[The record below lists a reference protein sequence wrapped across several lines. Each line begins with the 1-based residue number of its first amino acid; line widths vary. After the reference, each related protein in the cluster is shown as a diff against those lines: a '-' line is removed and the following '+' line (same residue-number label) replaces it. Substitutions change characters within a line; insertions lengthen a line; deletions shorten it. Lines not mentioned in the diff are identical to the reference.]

1 MNFLSSIFFSLI
13 PLISIP
19 LIIHLLNKR
28 NIITIDFGSIRF
40 LKALETESI
49 QRLQFLQIL
58 LMILRTLIILLI
70 ILMMTRPVVGG
81 LFTYWDTDNEALI
94 SVIIIDDSFS
104 MHGNNNEF
112 PRLDLIQSTY
122 SDILNNISDNSQIY
136 IATLS
141 KGQLYSGIKANIP
154 KLSKLFQITFSSP
167 SIDKVLKDIESN
179 FSDESALKE
188 LYYITDGQSAQ
199 LESALPFDT
208 FLSDWKIFT
217 LILPP
222 IDENLSILSAN
233 IDNVIL
239 LPNSPL
245 KINVEILNNGN
256 RKIENKLIQLFVN
269 NISVAQQLITV
280 NANSL
285 SKFEFITT
293 VPSIGDYACHFK
305 LDDDDR
311 AEDNYFH
318 FKISIPNVL
327 RIGSVSR
334 NTENIYMT
342 YLFQAINFKNSI
354 ISNNKYSLSEI
365 QHAINDG
372 NHLLILTGFHL
383 LSQAGP
389 DLLEFVGNGGHL
401 IIFPDATDSS
411 SINLDIFESSYLN
424 RNLKELSEGNYQ
436 IANIAKS
443 SFSQNLFSEGFE
455 KNPIKLFKYFT
466 LPQNEN
472 SILFTEDGNSIY
484 SRHFEGNGIIDVF
497 AISPTLTWSN
507 FPVRG
512 YFIPFFHRIF
522 YSQFSQ
528 STNTHSFVDDKWSIP
543 SKVKEAYKRLIY
555 VSPSTIDYDINMS
568 NETIDYES
576 IPGIHKLTSTEG
588 HPVSFTAINIPTIE
602 LSSNILNSSGLK
614 KYLSPNIS
622 IINIGDG
629 NLQAT
634 ILDSRVGSELWRLI
648 LYLIALLIIIE
659 MIISSNAV
667 RKTSS

>member
-1 MNFLSSIFFSLI
+1 
-13 PLISIP
+13 
-19 LIIHLLNKR
+19 
-28 NIITIDFGSIRF
+28 
-40 LKALETESI
+40 
-49 QRLQFLQIL
+49 
-58 LMILRTLIILLI
+58 
-70 ILMMTRPVVGG
+70 MTRPVVGG
-81 LFTYWDTDNEALI
+81 LFTYWDADNEASI
-94 SVIIIDDSFS
+94 SVILIDDSFS
-104 MHGNNNEF
+104 MHGNNDGF
-112 PRLDLIQSTY
+112 PRLDLIKSTY
-122 SDILNNISDNSQIY
+122 LDILNNISDNSQIY
-136 IATLS
+136 ITTLS
-141 KGQLYSGIKANIP
+141 KGELYSGIKAKIP
-154 KLSKLFQITFSSP
+154 KLNKLFEIGFSSP
-167 SIDKVLKDIESN
+167 NIDEILKDIESN
-179 FSDESALKE
+179 FADESALKE
-188 LYYITDGQSAQ
+188 LYYITDGQEVQ
-199 LESALPFDT
+199 LDSALPFKA

-222 IDENLSILSAN
+222 INENLSILSAN

-256 RKIENKLIQLFVN
+256 HKIENKLIQLFVD
-269 NISVAQQLITV
+269 NISVAQQLITL
-280 NANSL
+280 NANSM
-285 SKFEFITT
+285 SKFEFITA

-305 LDDDDR
+305 IDDDER
-311 AEDNYFH
+311 PEDNYFH
-318 FKISIPNVL
+318 FKISIPEVL
-327 RIGSVSR
+327 KVGSINT

-342 YLFQAINFKNSI
+342 YLFESINFKNSI

-365 QHAINDG
+365 QRAVNDG
-372 NHLLILTGFHL
+372 NHVLILTGFHL
-383 LSQAGP
+383 LAQAGP

-411 SINLDIFESSYLN
+411 SLNLDIFESSYLN
-424 RNLKELSEGNYQ
+424 RNLKTLSEGNYQ
-436 IANIAKS
+436 IADIAAARVTE
-443 SFSQNLFSEGFE
+443 NLFSEGFD
-455 KNPIKLFKYFT
+455 KNPIKLFKYFA

-472 SILFTEDGNSIY
+472 SILITEDGHSIY

-528 STNTHSFVDDKWSIP
+528 SINAHSFIDDKWTIP

-555 VSPSTIDYDINMS
+555 VSPSTIDYDIDIS
-568 NETIDYES
+568 GETINYEA
-576 IPGIHKLTSTEG
+576 IPGIHKLTSTAG
-588 HPVSFTAINIPTIE
+588 HPISFTAINISKNE
-602 LSSNILNSSGLK
+602 LNSRILNPDELK

-622 IINIGDG
+622 IINIGEK
-629 NLQAT
+629 NLQAA

-648 LYLIALLIIIE
+648 LYLITLLIIIE

>member
-1 MNFLSSIFFSLI
+1 
-13 PLISIP
+13 
-19 LIIHLLNKR
+19 
-28 NIITIDFGSIRF
+28 
-40 LKALETESI
+40 
-49 QRLQFLQIL
+49 
-58 LMILRTLIILLI
+58 
-70 ILMMTRPVVGG
+70 MMTRPVVGG
-81 LFTYWDTDNEALI
+81 LFTYWDADNEALI

-104 MHGNNNEF
+104 MHGNNDGF
-112 PRLDLIQSTY
+112 PRLDLIESTY
-122 SDILNNISDNSQIY
+122 LDILNNISDNSQIY
-136 IATLS
+136 ITTLS
-141 KGQLYSGIKANIP
+141 KGELYSGIKAKIP
-154 KLSKLFQITFSSP
+154 KLSKLFEFGFSSP
-167 SIDKVLKDIESN
+167 SIDGILKDIESN

-188 LYYITDGQSAQ
+188 LYYITDGQKAQ
-199 LESALPFDT
+199 LDSALPFKE

-222 IDENLSILSAN
+222 INENLSILSAN

-256 RKIENKLIQLFVN
+256 HKIENKLIQLFVD

-280 NANSL
+280 NANSM
-285 SKFEFITT
+285 SKFEFITA

-305 LDDDDR
+305 IDDDER

-318 FKISIPNVL
+318 FKISIPEVL
-327 RIGSVSR
+327 KVGSIST

-342 YLFQAINFKNSI
+342 YLFESINFKNSI

-372 NHLLILTGFHL
+372 NHVLILTGFHL
-383 LSQAGP
+383 LAQAGP

-411 SINLDIFESSYLN
+411 SLNLDIFESSYLN
-424 RNLKELSEGNYQ
+424 RNLKALSEGNYQ
-436 IANIAKS
+436 IANIATS
-443 SFSQNLFSEGFE
+443 SVTKNLFSEGFD
-455 KNPIKLFKYFT
+455 KNPIKLFKYFA

-472 SILFTEDGNSIY
+472 SILITEDGHSIY

-512 YFIPFFHRIF
+512 YFIPFFHRLF

-528 STNTHSFVDDKWSIP
+528 SINAHSFIHDKWNIP
-543 SKVKEAYKRLIY
+543 SRLKEAYKRLVY
-555 VSPSTIDYDINMS
+555 VSPSTIDYDIDIS
-568 NETIDYES
+568 DETINYEA

-588 HPVSFTAINIPTIE
+588 HLISFTAINIPTDE
-602 LSSNILNSSGLK
+602 LNSSILNPGELK

-622 IINIGDG
+622 IINIGDK
-629 NLQAT
+629 NLQAA

-648 LYLIALLIIIE
+648 LYLITLLIIIE

-667 RKTSS
+667 RKTSN

>member
-1 MNFLSSIFFSLI
+1 
-13 PLISIP
+13 
-19 LIIHLLNKR
+19 
-28 NIITIDFGSIRF
+28 
-40 LKALETESI
+40 
-49 QRLQFLQIL
+49 
-58 LMILRTLIILLI
+58 
-70 ILMMTRPVVGG
+70 MMTRPVVGG
-81 LFTYWDTDNEALI
+81 LFTYWDADNEALI

-104 MHGNNNEF
+104 MHGNNDGF
-112 PRLDLIQSTY
+112 PRLDLIESTY
-122 SDILNNISDNSQIY
+122 LDILNNISDNSQIY
-136 IATLS
+136 ITTLS
-141 KGQLYSGIKANIP
+141 KGELYSGIKAKIP
-154 KLSKLFQITFSSP
+154 KLSKLFEFGFSSP
-167 SIDKVLKDIESN
+167 SIDGILKDIESN

-188 LYYITDGQSAQ
+188 LYYITDGQKAQ
-199 LESALPFDT
+199 LDSALPFKE

-222 IDENLSILSAN
+222 INENLSILSAN

-256 RKIENKLIQLFVN
+256 HKIENKLIQLFVD

-280 NANSL
+280 NANSM
-285 SKFEFITT
+285 SKFEFITA

-305 LDDDDR
+305 IDDDER

-318 FKISIPNVL
+318 FKISIPEVL
-327 RIGSVSR
+327 KVGSIST

-342 YLFQAINFKNSI
+342 YLFESINFKNSI

-365 QHAINDG
+365 QHAINYG
-372 NHLLILTGFHL
+372 NHVLILTGFHL
-383 LSQAGP
+383 LAQAGP

-411 SINLDIFESSYLN
+411 SLNLDIFESSYLN
-424 RNLKELSEGNYQ
+424 RNLKALSEGNYQ
-436 IANIAKS
+436 IANIATS
-443 SFSQNLFSEGFE
+443 SVTKNLFSEGFD
-455 KNPIKLFKYFT
+455 KNPIKLFKYFA

-472 SILFTEDGNSIY
+472 SILITEDGHSIY

-512 YFIPFFHRIF
+512 YFIPFFHRLF

-528 STNTHSFVDDKWSIP
+528 SINAHSFIDDKWDIP
-543 SKVKEAYKRLIY
+543 SRLKEAYKRLIY
-555 VSPSTIDYDINMS
+555 VSPSTIDYDIDIS
-568 NETIDYES
+568 DETINYEA

-588 HPVSFTAINIPTIE
+588 HLISFTAINIPTDE
-602 LSSNILNSSGLK
+602 LNSSILNPGELK

-622 IINIGDG
+622 IINIGDK
-629 NLQAT
+629 NLQAA

-648 LYLIALLIIIE
+648 LYLITLLIIIE